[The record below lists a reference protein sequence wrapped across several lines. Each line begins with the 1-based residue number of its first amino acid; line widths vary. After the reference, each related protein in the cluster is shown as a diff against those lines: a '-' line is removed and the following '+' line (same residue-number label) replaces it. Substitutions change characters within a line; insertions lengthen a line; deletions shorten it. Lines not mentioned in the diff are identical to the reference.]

1 MTLAISSARP
11 QTLFNYARVGQWI
24 DFELAQE
31 ANRLAAVLHHFEATC
46 REPGMAMRVS
56 YLADEL
62 SSYVRW
68 AMPVDDWVRQV
79 GQDFWMADRARWRSF
94 MWRGLGVALDLYVKL
109 TDYMVNH
116 AEMFVGAVFV
126 LSLRGSASAPRVSLS
141 WVRFFHLKPQTVRE
155 FLNITPKTLNIE
167 NVIKYW
173 DKATKG
179 IIILVIA
186 IKWLRDFQKYSGE
199 QLVRALVVDAV
210 LVAVGAEIAMGVG
223 ALFAGFLAGVSW
235 PAFIMGLLAVGAA
248 ILVAKLWDNVTS
260 GLRERIIELGF
271 VEGTLQTVQAA
282 VEWTQD
288 KVSDAV
294 EWGKQ
299 TVKTLDEHVFSPI
312 AKTIAQG
319 VDTVHNW
326 VDAAARRLR
335 QKFEE
340 AKEAAGRVIF
350 DRAIRPTDGPALEVR
365 NALHD
370 AMDGWGTDEQK
381 IFDILENAS
390 DEEKKAVLRD
400 QALMS
405 RLERELG
412 RKDMLKVLALLGA
425 PIKMQLERAM
435 AGFGTD
441 EDAIY
446 DILKHASNEEIISV
460 RSDAALME
468 ALKKELTDKEL
479 IIVLKL
485 LYPGQPIP
493 DIEDVRKNNVSLEVM
508 ESKLFVRGV
517 GDNAD
522 ISDNDVAQGM
532 LGDCYLVAA
541 MGEIAHQNPERIRQM
556 IHDNGDGTYDV
567 ILFDEVQK
575 KFVTVTVDNMFPTH
589 GGRPFYVQGGDQREL
604 WPMIIE
610 KAYAKYF
617 GNENYG
623 NIEGGWPS
631 IAMERLTGGK
641 TTVYNGGSVSNF
653 PLSIEDFGAHF
664 SAGDAIAVGNVGGKV
679 NHPDI
684 VNKHAY
690 YVVGVNV
697 DNKTVTVQNPWGR
710 KYPPI
715 TMSWEQFVQ
724 TFEKISITD
733 LSGAQISTPSP

>member
-1 MTLAISSARP
+1 MTRSISSAQPWMLYR
-11 QTLFNYARVGQWI
+11 YANIGSYI
-24 DFELAQE
+24 NHELISE
-31 ANRLAAVLHHFEATC
+31 SHHLAHVLQHFEATC
-46 REPGMAMRVS
+46 TEYRIHVS
-56 YLADEL
+56 YLAHDL
-62 SSYVRW
+62 RGYAQR
-68 AMPVDDWVRQV
+68 ADHIDRWVRNV
-79 GQDFWMADRARWRSF
+79 GKGFEKADRRALLDRI
-94 MWRGLGVALDLYVKL
+94 LDLIEKWRKGKKLWETWQPLFAGTIIASSIRAGSAYEGEIIINLPDFLRKFGFSLREIRKWAGLSPYLNHIKYTNLPTHFAKVGLITSIPIIAYKWFQDVKEWKEEQYSKSRLASAMTVDAGL
-109 TDYMVNH
+109 TLGTTV
-116 AEMFVGAVFV
+116 AATWAGAKVGA
-126 LSLRGSASAPRVSLS
+126 LIGAGIGSIVPGVG
-141 WVRFFHLKPQTVRE
+141 T
-155 FLNITPKTLNIE
+155 
-167 NVIKYW
+167 
-173 DKATKG
+173 
-179 IIILVIA
+179 
-186 IKWLRDFQKYSGE
+186 
-199 QLVRALVVDAV
+199 AV
-210 LVAVGAEIAMGVG
+210 GGAVGAIIGGVVG
-223 ALFAGFLAGVSW
+223 GVAAAW
-235 PAFIMGLLAVGAA
+235 AVNKYG
-248 ILVAKLWDNVTS
+248 V
-260 GLRERIIELGF
+260 REKSI
-271 VEGTLQTVQAA
+271 T
-282 VEWTQD
+282 W
-288 KVSDAV
+288 
-294 EWGKQ
+294 
-299 TVKTLDEHVFSPI
+299 LDEHVFAPI

-326 VDAAARRLR
+326 VDVAARRLR

-340 AKEAAGRVIF
+340 AKEAASRVIF

-390 DEEKKAVLRD
+390 DEEKKAVLHD

-684 VNKHAY
+684 VSKHAY

-733 LSGAQISTPSP
+733 LSGAQISIPSP